1 MYKCTAMKFKV
12 RIFEGKSPE
21 LYLAVGRL
29 ILSPACLRENNNYPY
44 KSSRMFTWH
53 VLYQEENVVAFM
65 PVEKKIDGGYKIDNY
80 YATPD
85 RERGNQLLK
94 LLKSVIKET
103 GNETSP
109 LRATVQKRDA
119 GIFKYMNFI
128 TIRETKLYAMMEL
141 VRIGSGSEKQDG

>member
-1 MYKCTAMKFKV
+1 MKCMPMKLKV

-21 LYLAVGRL
+21 LYLAVGHFV
-29 ILSPACLRENNNYPY
+29 LSPACLRENNNYPY

-53 VLYQEENVVAFM
+53 VLYHEDQVVAFM
-65 PVEKKIDGGYKIDNY
+65 PVERKLDGGYKNDNY
-80 YATPD
+80 YATSD

-94 LLKSVIKET
+94 LLKSVIKESYD
-103 GNETSP
+103 ETSP

-128 TIRETKLYAMMEL
+128 TIRETKLYVMMEL
-141 VRIGSGSEKQDG
+141 VRMGSDSGKQDG

>member
-1 MYKCTAMKFKV
+1 MKFKV

-103 GNETSP
+103 GDETSP
-109 LRATVQKRDA
+109 VRATVQKRDA

-141 VRIGSGSEKQDG
+141 VRIGSDSEKQDS

>member
-1 MYKCTAMKFKV
+1 MKCMPMKLKV
-12 RIFEGKSPE
+12 RIFGGKSPE
-21 LYLAVGRL
+21 LYLAVGCF

-44 KSSRMFTWH
+44 KSSRMFIWH
-53 VLYQEENVVAFM
+53 VLYHEEKVVAFM
-65 PVEKKIDGGYKIDNY
+65 PVERKLDGSYKLDNY

-103 GNETSP
+103 GDATLP

-141 VRIGSGSEKQDG
+141 VRTGSESVKQNG